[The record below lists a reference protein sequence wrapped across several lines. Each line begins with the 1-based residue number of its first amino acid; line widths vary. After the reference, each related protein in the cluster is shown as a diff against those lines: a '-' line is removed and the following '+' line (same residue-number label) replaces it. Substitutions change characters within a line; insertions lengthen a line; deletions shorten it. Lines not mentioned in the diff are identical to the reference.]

1 MSARLVNRFR
11 RWLVVAIAFGALLFL
26 AGSVWAGVDEV
37 GAALATFHWPWMVP
51 VLLLTLLNYGL
62 RFFKWHYLLRRLGV
76 AMPLVE
82 NAWNFAA
89 GLAMVISPG
98 KAGELL
104 KPYVVRARTGTP
116 MARTIPALVTER
128 LTDGIAMLILAGLSV
143 TTHAGDR
150 VHYLAIPAVFIALGL
165 AVLSSQRLS
174 MGILGVA
181 ARVPLIGRVA
191 HKLEEM
197 YLAMRACLAP
207 VPLLLTISVSMVAW
221 FAECVGYWMVFRG
234 LGVAASLDVSVFLYA
249 FATVAGGAMPGGLG
263 VADGALAG
271 GAVALIPG
279 IGQPAAVASSLLIR
293 VATLWFGV
301 LMGAVALFRVSAMLG
316 GTLDLDR
323 AAASEPQNDLR
334 TSSDAIPPV
343 AP

>member
-1 MSARLVNRFR
+1 MSARLVVRFR
-11 RWLVVAIAFGALLFL
+11 RWVVVAIAVGALLVL
-26 AGSVWAGVDEV
+26 GGSLWAGFDEV
-37 GAALATFHWPWMVP
+37 GAALTTFHWPWMVP
-51 VLLLTLLNYGL
+51 VLLLTLVNYGL
-62 RFFKWHYLLRRLGV
+62 RFFKWHYLLGRLGV
-76 AMPLVE
+76 RMPLGE
-82 NAWNFAA
+82 DMWNFAA

-104 KPYVVRARTGTP
+104 KPYIVRARTGTP

-143 TTHAGDR
+143 TTYAGDK
-150 VHYLAIPAVFIALGL
+150 VHYLTIPAALVVGGI

-174 MGILGVA
+174 MAILGLC
-181 ARVPLIGRVA
+181 ARLPVVGKVA

-197 YLAMRACLAP
+197 YLSMRTSVAP
-207 VPLLLTISVSMVAW
+207 APLGLTIVASLVAW
-221 FAECVGYWMVFRG
+221 GAECVGYWLVFRG

-279 IGQPAAVASSLLIR
+279 LEQGEAVAAALLIR

-301 LMGAVALFRVSAMLG
+301 LLGAAALFRVSSLLG
-316 GTLDLDR
+316 GDLDLDH
-323 AAASEPQNDLR
+323 AAEQAGPAA
-334 TSSDAIPPV
+334 TVPPT

>member
-11 RWLVVAIAFGALLFL
+11 RWVIAAIAVGALLFL
-26 AGSVWAGVDEV
+26 AGSIWAGFDEV
-37 GAALATFHWPWMVP
+37 SAALAGFAWGWMVP
-51 VLLLTLLNYGL
+51 VLLLTLVNYGL
-62 RFFKWHYLLRRLGV
+62 RFGKWHYLLGRLGV
-76 AMPLVE
+76 AMPLAD

-143 TTHAGDR
+143 TTYAGDK
-150 VHYLAIPAVFIALGL
+150 VHYLTIPAAVVVGGL

-174 MGILGVA
+174 MAILRVCEKLPVVGGI
-181 ARVPLIGRVA
+181 A

-197 YLAMRACLAP
+197 YLAMRTCVAP
-207 VPLLLTISVSMVAW
+207 VPLIATVLISIIAW
-221 FAECVGYWMVFRG
+221 GAECLGYWMVFRG
-234 LGVAASLDVSVFLYA
+234 LGVDASLDVSVFLYA

-263 VADGALAG
+263 VAEGALAG
-271 GAVALIPG
+271 GAVALLPG
-279 IGQPAAVASSLLIR
+279 LADADAVAAALLIR

-301 LMGAVALFRVSAMLG
+301 LLGAGALFKVSAMMG
-316 GTLDLDR
+316 GDLDLDHASDDEPAGPG
-323 AAASEPQNDLR
+323 AAP
-334 TSSDAIPPV
+334 TT
-343 AP
+343 